1 MPKDQVRMI
10 LEARRR
16 HARLLKLRAEGKTL
30 TELARLERC
39 SKQAIWKILQRKA
52 PKRVRS
58 VYVRPEPHKCRV
70 CGFRYDS
77 PRHAEKC
84 GTRPR

>member
-1 MPKDQVRMI
+1 MAKDQVRVI

-16 HARLLKLRAEGKTL
+16 LARLQKLRAEGKTL
-30 TELARLERC
+30 AELAKLEGC
-39 SKQAIWKILQRKA
+39 SRQAIWKILQRKA
-52 PKRVRS
+52 RRRVREGL
-58 VYVRPEPHKCRV
+58 RPEPHKCRV

-84 GTRPR
+84 GKRSR

>member
-1 MPKDQVRMI
+1 MPKDQVRVI

-16 HARLLKLRAEGKTL
+16 RARLVKLRADGATL
-30 TELARLERC
+30 AELARLEGC
-39 SKQAIWKILQRKA
+39 SRQFIWKILNRKS
-52 PKRVRS
+52 RGS
-58 VYVRPEPHKCRV
+58 VYAGVRPEPHKCRV

-84 GTRPR
+84 GKSSR